1 MSSVK
6 PANAWPAIDFWPSWQ
21 KAHRILGIVMFL
33 GIVPKMRQPQT
44 VLATIGI
51 DQGRMQFLAM
61 ISVLALLTMS
71 GAAISDR
78 FLTAEQ
84 PVAQGVE

>member
-1 MSSVK
+1 MSF
-6 PANAWPAIDFWPSWQ
+6 P
-21 KAHRILGIVMFL
+21 
-33 GIVPKMRQPQT
+33 GIVPKLRQVPSF
-44 VLATIGI
+44 LATIGI

-78 FLTAEQ
+78 FLTADQ
-84 PVAQGVE
+84 HVAQGVE

>member
-1 MSSVK
+1 
-6 PANAWPAIDFWPSWQ
+6 
-21 KAHRILGIVMFL
+21 
-33 GIVPKMRQPQT
+33 
-44 VLATIGI
+44 
-51 DQGRMQFLAM
+51 MQFLAM

-84 PVAQGVE
+84 PIAQGVE

>member
-1 MSSVK
+1 
-6 PANAWPAIDFWPSWQ
+6 
-21 KAHRILGIVMFL
+21 MFL
-33 GIVPKMRQPQT
+33 GIFSKMRQAQT
-44 VLATIGI
+44 FLATIGI

-71 GAAISDR
+71 GAAVSDR
-78 FLTAEQ
+78 LLTADQ

>member
-1 MSSVK
+1 M
-6 PANAWPAIDFWPSWQ
+6 
-21 KAHRILGIVMFL
+21 MFL
-33 GIVPKMRQPQT
+33 VIFSKMREAQT
-44 VLATIGI
+44 FLATIGR

-71 GAAISDR
+71 GAAVSDR
-78 FLTAEQ
+78 LLTADQ